1 MPEQELDGPEIAR
14 ASIDQCSFCA
24 SQRMGP
30 KQLRVQPNTSDP
42 LRYEA
47 RILTGGHAGVRTAPT
62 REQEL
67 PGPFVGRLKI
77 IIDGLAGLFAQFES
91 DGPSGLLLS
100 DGCAI
105 HRVATGS
112 DIFDP
117 DGDDITATKFAVDS
131 QIKHGEVA
139 SAAFDLEL
147 RPDRPDVLRSQ
158 RGFAPVS
165 LPLFQGNRL

>member
-1 MPEQELDGPEIAR
+1 VRRSEWVPN
-14 ASIDQCSFCA
+14 SFGS
-24 SQRMGP
+24 SQHFRSTP
-30 KQLRVQPNTSDP
+30 
-42 LRYEA
+42 
-47 RILTGGHAGVRTAPT
+47 RILTGGHAGVRAATT

-77 IIDGLAGLFAQFES
+77 IIDSLAGLFAQFES

-105 HRVATGS
+105 RRVATGS
-112 DIFDP
+112 GIFDP
-117 DGDDITATKFAVDS
+117 DGDDITATKLAVDS

-147 RPDRPDVLRSQ
+147 SSDRPDVLRSQ
-158 RGFAPVS
+158 R
-165 LPLFQGNRL
+165 RLCPGQLALVPGQPFMRRRVAFTDPAWS

>member
-1 MPEQELDGPEIAR
+1 
-14 ASIDQCSFCA
+14 
-24 SQRMGP
+24 MGP

-47 RILTGGHAGVRTAPT
+47 RILTGGHAGVRTATT

-67 PGPFVGRLKI
+67 PGPFVGRPKI
-77 IIDGLAGLFAQFES
+77 VIDGQAGLFAQFES

-105 HRVATGS
+105 RRVATRS

-117 DGDDITATKFAVDS
+117 DGDDITATKLAFDN
-131 QIKHGEVA
+131 QIKHREVA
-139 SAAFDLEL
+139 SAA
-147 RPDRPDVLRSQ
+147 
-158 RGFAPVS
+158 
-165 LPLFQGNRL
+165 